1 LIKTILVPIDG
12 SDNSS
17 RALDYALDNA
27 MKYNSKVTIMNVIK
41 ETIFPILRT
50 RDIIYDSPPKG
61 YVEYSENLR
70 NVRKILLDEA
80 LKHAQSTTNYK
91 IEVDTILLEG
101 YPAELIL
108 AESDAINAD
117 LIVIGS
123 RGLGRVEGLLLGSVS
138 GAVVMG
144 SKIPVTIVK

>member
-1 LIKTILVPIDG
+1 MHL
-12 SDNSS
+12 
-17 RALDYALDNA
+17 
-27 MKYNSKVTIMNVIK
+27 
-41 ETIFPILRT
+41 

>member
-1 LIKTILVPIDG
+1 
-12 SDNSS
+12 
-17 RALDYALDNA
+17 
-27 MKYNSKVTIMNVIK
+27 
-41 ETIFPILRT
+41 
-50 RDIIYDSPPKG
+50 
-61 YVEYSENLR
+61 
-70 NVRKILLDEA
+70 
-80 LKHAQSTTNYK
+80 
-91 IEVDTILLEG
+91 
-101 YPAELIL
+101 LIL